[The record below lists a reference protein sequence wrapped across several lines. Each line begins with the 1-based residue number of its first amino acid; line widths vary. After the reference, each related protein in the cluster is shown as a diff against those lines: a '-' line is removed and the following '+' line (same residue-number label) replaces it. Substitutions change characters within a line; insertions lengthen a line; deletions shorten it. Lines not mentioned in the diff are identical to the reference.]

1 MLPEME
7 LTETD
12 FLEDGENTETKWL
25 AKKNKKQKTSVD
37 VKTKFL
43 AEIHFLYINHSLVG
57 A

>member
-12 FLEDGENTETKWL
+12 FLEGGENTETKWL
-25 AKKNKKQKTSVD
+25 AKNKQTSFD

-43 AEIHFLYINHSLVG
+43 AEIHFLYISHSLVG
-57 A
+57 S